1 MSERTLLLPP
11 NQSALDA
18 ALAVACAPDADAADV
33 ARLWDAQRCPLPLLP
48 WLAWALSVDE
58 WDADWTE
65 AQQRATVAAS
75 IALHRKK
82 GTPWAVRQALERA
95 GIEQV
100 RLVEHIPGAH
110 WAEFD
115 VDLTVVDRP
124 LVESVVAKIAG
135 LVDAYKPAR
144 SHLRRLVV
152 SVGTIGSMR
161 TACATFGGDITTV
174 YPHSVSAIEAL
185 PLAARFGLATHDH
198 GSVAVYPR
206 AA

>member
-18 ALAVACAPDADAADV
+18 ALVAACAPDADAADV
-33 ARLWDAQRCPLPLLP
+33 ARLWDAQRCPVALLP

-65 AQQRATVAAS
+65 VQQRATIAGS

-82 GTPWAVRQALERA
+82 GTPWAVRQALNRA
-95 GIEQV
+95 GIERV
-100 RLVEHIPGAH
+100 ALIEHIPGAH

-115 VDLTVVDRP
+115 IDLTVIDRP
-124 LVESVVAKIAG
+124 LAESVVSKISA

-144 SHLRRLVV
+144 AHLRRLVV
-152 SVGTIGSMR
+152 SVGTVGHLR
-161 TACATFGGDITTV
+161 AACATFGGDTVSV
-174 YPHSVSAIEAL
+174 YPHVVTQIEAL
-185 PLAARFGLATHDH
+185 PLAERIGIALHDY
-198 GSVAVYPR
+198 GTTTVYPR
-206 AA
+206 MQ